1 MSRLN
6 RRPTKV
12 IEEPE
17 PVAVTRAKRFYPK
30 QKPSPPAPQATAP
43 AGIFYQQEVASYR
56 LPRGLFVPSAVNK
69 SEYQDG
75 RGSATNIDS
84 ALHGAS
90 EIITKGLGHLRMAA
104 FEIKKLSD
112 RGSDN
117 YKGYAEMIGDQKNEI
132 SYAEWTNVLLG
143 RGGILQTLQES
154 NFVMKEINDFM
165 TQHAGPEWNVL
176 VARFIEA
183 EEDDAAGTVEKLKHL
198 KKAQANSMI
207 LRSAAA
213 ELSLRIKEDE
223 DEKKE
228 AQAEQDLRMEELEDL
243 VKKQQEVLG
252 TLLDRHRNALHEK
265 TKEAIAKS
273 EEISAAAMKAHQLL
287 KKAVREARKSVATEV
302 TEYANN
308 IDKEIE
314 EADDAQ
320 E

>member
-6 RRPTKV
+6 RRTTKV

-30 QKPSPPAPQATAP
+30 QKPAPPAPQATAP

-56 LPRGLFVPSAVNK
+56 LPRELFVPSAINK
-69 SEYQDG
+69 AEYQAG
-75 RGSATNIDS
+75 RQSATNIDN
-84 ALHGAS
+84 AVHEAS
-90 EIITKGLGHLRMAA
+90 EDITKALYKLRAA
-104 FEIKKLSD
+104 EFEIKKLSD
-112 RGSDN
+112 EDSDN
-117 YKGYAEMIGDQKNEI
+117 YKGFVEAIADQQNEI
-132 SYAEWTNVLLG
+132 SYGLWTKLILG
-143 RGGILQTLQES
+143 QGGILRTLQES
-154 NFVMKEINDFM
+154 NLVMKDINSFM
-165 TQHAGPEWNVL
+165 SQHAGNQWQL
-176 VARFIEA
+176 LTAGFIEA
-183 EEDDAAGTVEKLKHL
+183 EEDDASGTVEKLKHL

-207 LRSAAA
+207 LNSAAN
-213 ELSLRIKEDE
+213 ELALRIKEDQ
-223 DEKKE
+223 DEEKE
-228 AQAEQDLRMEELEDL
+228 KQAEEDARMQELEAL

-252 TLLDRHRNALHEK
+252 ALLDRHRNALHED
-265 TKEAIAKS
+265 TKQAVAKS

-314 EADDAQ
+314 DAEAQ

>member
-6 RRPTKV
+6 RRTTKV

-30 QKPSPPAPQATAP
+30 QKPAPPAPQATAP

-56 LPRGLFVPSAVNK
+56 LPRELFVPSAINK
-69 SEYQDG
+69 AEYQDG
-75 RGSATNIDS
+75 RQSAVTIDNAVHEAS
-84 ALHGAS
+84 AD
-90 EIITKGLGHLRMAA
+90 IIKGLERLKIAA

-112 RGSDN
+112 EDSDN
-117 YKGYAEMIGDQKNEI
+117 YKGFVEAIADQKNEI
-132 SYAEWTNVLLG
+132 SYGGWTNLLLG

-154 NFVMKEINDFM
+154 NLVMKEINDFM
-165 TQHAGPEWNVL
+165 SQHAGNEWNVL
-176 VARFIEA
+176 VARFIEE
-183 EEDDAAGTVEKLKHL
+183 EEDDAAGTVEKLKQL
-198 KKAQANSMI
+198 KSAQANSMI
-207 LRSAAA
+207 LRSAAN
-213 ELSLRIKEDE
+213 ELSLRLKEDQ
-223 DEKKE
+223 DEEKE
-228 AQAEQDLRMEELEDL
+228 AQAEQDLRMEELETL

-252 TLLDRHRNALHEK
+252 ALLDKHRNALHEK

-273 EEISAAAMKAHQLL
+273 EEISAAAMKAQQLL

-314 EADDAQ
+314 EAN
-320 E
+320 ESS